1 MPVYKNSFR
10 APAYFEETIIDEEDS
25 VIGTIRVKP
34 SSILWKPK
42 NAQKYYSINLQKF
55 TEWITDS
62 DTKAKKTKS

>member
-10 APAYFEETIIDEEDS
+10 APAYFEETIIDEEDT

-55 TEWITDS
+55 AEWITDS
-62 DTKAKKTKS
+62 DTKARKTKS

>member
-10 APAYFEETIIDEEDS
+10 APAYFEETIIDEEDI
-25 VIGTIRVKP
+25 VVGTIRVKP

-42 NAQKYYSINLQKF
+42 NAQKYYSIKLQKF